1 MKEAFWYYIIFQSN
15 LKKADVKK
23 NIILRNEINYFE
35 VEALIKEEFNSVNIV
50 KEIKLIGTV
59 SYF

>member
-35 VEALIKEEFNSVNIV
+35 VEALIKEEFNSVYIV